1 MNILFRDTMTVYNFH
16 RDKTTGAEKWHRTVV
31 KGIQWRHNRNELSV
45 SNNVQSIAKAEH
57 ITIDFGHSYGN
68 TAHYIQP
75 CEYKSVPEEEIAKYW
90 TLDTSE
96 GMDVLVLGESEYEIN
111 VDCKLS
117 ELSKYFQYTVTVTAV
132 SDNRNM
138 PRLKHIKVVGK

>member
-1 MNILFRDTMTVYNFH
+1 MNILFRDTMTVYNFR
-16 RDKTTGAEKWHRTVV
+16 RDKTTGEEKWHRTVV

-68 TAHYIQP
+68 TAYYIPP
-75 CEYKSVPEEEIAKYW
+75 CEYKAVPEEEIAKYW

-117 ELSKYFQYTVTVTAV
+117 ELPKYFQYTVIVTAV